1 MTDIKS
7 EILWEV
13 GKTYKTRGGL
23 DAIIYA
29 LHPNQRW
36 AIHGAMYCEN
46 EIASRSWASD
56 GKYAF
61 NGESLYDL
69 MPPEPETH
77 VAYLNIY
84 NEQAGGFHSTR
95 KKADEN
101 AVESRTACLRIEW
114 KDGQYDE

>member
-1 MTDIKS
+1 MT
-7 EILWEV
+7 EINFEV

-36 AIHGAMYCEN
+36 AIHGAMYYEN

-77 VAYLNIY
+77 VRWANIY
-84 NEQAGGFHSTR
+84 GDDNTVYLHRNR
-95 KKADEN
+95 KKADMG
-101 AVESRTACLRIEW
+101 AAGSCVACIRIEW
-114 KDGQYDE
+114 KEGQFDD